1 LIALSTI
8 PLSTTTGDL
17 TLALRICGAI
27 GILFIFSGVGLLL
40 RRQRVLGLG
49 QAGLNPVIV
58 VIDLAALAAGVA
70 TVVIG
75 SVGLFEWE
83 LLFLLARPML
93 AFTFVLA
100 SLRHA

>member
-1 LIALSTI
+1 MIGVLFVF
-8 PLSTTTGDL
+8 G
-17 TLALRICGAI
+17 GA
-27 GILFIFSGVGLLL
+27 VLLL
-40 RRQRVLGLG
+40 RRQRRLGVSG
-49 QAGLNPVIV
+49 QAGVNPVIV
-58 VIDLAALAAGVA
+58 VIDLASIAAGVA

-100 SLRHA
+100 SLRNA